1 MAHLSHPTEQ
11 MIASTGLTPRMI
23 AKIRSVVARDSRVER
38 IILFG
43 SRAKGTF
50 REGSDID
57 LAVHGRAISA
67 RDAAKWR
74 EELQEQLFPWSV
86 DVVPITNQTDPA
98 ILDHIR
104 RVGISLVDKPKE
116 DQSSA
121 PGR

>member
-1 MAHLSHPTEQ
+1 MASSLHPNEQ
-11 MIASTGLTPRMI
+11 RMAATGLTTQMI
-23 AKIRSVVARDSRVER
+23 EKIRSVIANDPRIER

-57 LAVHGRAISA
+57 LAVDGTEIGT

-74 EELQEQLFPWSV
+74 EELEEQLFPWSV
-86 DVVPITNQTDPA
+86 DVVPITTQTDPA

-104 RVGISLVDKPKE
+104 RVGISLVE
-116 DQSSA
+116 Q
-121 PGR
+121 PGRKRPT